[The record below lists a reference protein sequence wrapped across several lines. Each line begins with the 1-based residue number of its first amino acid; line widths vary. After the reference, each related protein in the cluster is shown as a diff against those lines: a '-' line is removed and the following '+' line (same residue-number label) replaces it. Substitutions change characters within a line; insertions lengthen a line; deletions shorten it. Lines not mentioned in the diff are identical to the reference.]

1 MRKKI
6 LLCITKAMAG
16 GAQKYVYDLATHLPP
31 DQFDVAVV
39 AGSPRE
45 ADKAGGKGP
54 LFDMLQQRDIRTIP
68 VATLKRDINPVHELQ
83 AFANLTRIFI
93 REKPDIIHL
102 NSSKMGSMG
111 ALAAWMSKLLTL
123 NFKPR
128 VVFTVH
134 GWGFREDRNVLQR
147 LAIFAVSWVSA
158 FFHHHTIVINSS
170 DHADANQF
178 ISRKKISLIPLGI
191 SSSPSLSR
199 KNARAFFN
207 NDDNPITDDTLLI
220 GVTAELTKN
229 KGLSYFVDAIAQV
242 RTALPKKN
250 IHCIIMGEG
259 EQHPHLAERIKA
271 CRLNHHISLV
281 GFIPNAHRY
290 LPAFD
295 LFALTSVKE
304 GLPYAIME
312 AMAAELPVVAS
323 RVGGIP
329 DLITHGKNGMLA
341 PVKQV
346 PVFAAHITHL
356 LKSSDERRM
365 LGLNAKQTIIT
376 HYNLDRMITSTAN
389 LYDQLTQTHQ

>member
-6 LLCITKAMAG
+6 LLCITKAAAG
-16 GAQKYVYDLATHLPP
+16 GAQKYIYDLATHLPP
-31 DQFDVAVV
+31 DQFNVAVV
-39 AGSPRE
+39 
-45 ADKAGGKGP
+45 AGGKGP
-54 LFDMLQQRDIRTIP
+54 LFGMLQQKDIRTIP
-68 VATLKRDINPVHELQ
+68 VFGLERDVNPMREMQTFL
-83 AFANLTRIFI
+83 NLVRIFI
-93 REKPDIIHL
+93 HEKPDIIHL

-111 ALAAWMSKLLTL
+111 ALAAWISKLFTFH
-123 NFKPR
+123 FKTR
-128 VVFTVH
+128 VIFTVH
-134 GWGFREDRNVLQR
+134 GWGFREDRNVGER
-147 LAIFAVSWVSA
+147 LAIFAISWVSA

-178 ISRKKISLIPLGI
+178 ISRKKISLIQLGI

-229 KGLSYFVDAIAQV
+229 KGLSYFVDAIRDV
-242 RTALPKKN
+242 RAALPKKN
-250 IHCIIMGEG
+250 IRCIIMGEG
-259 EQHPHLAERIKA
+259 EQRPHLAERIKA
-271 CRLNHHISLV
+271 HDLDHHISLV
-281 GFIPNAHRY
+281 GFTPNAHRY

-295 LFALTSVKE
+295 LFVLTSVKE
-304 GLPYAIME
+304 GLPYAVME

-341 PVKQV
+341 PAKQV
-346 PVFAAHITHL
+346 SVFAAHITHL
-356 LKSSDERRM
+356 LESSDERRM
-365 LGLNAKQTIIT
+365 LGLNAKQTIAT

-389 LYDQLTQTHQ
+389 LYDKLTQAHQ